1 MFDVTRRGTL
11 ELFALAAGAD
21 PTALSGTREGGEEGS
36 DGDGTAEAGP
46 TLTRL
51 ATTVPGSEIT
61 GLCVSPAGDLFFN
74 VQNPE
79 ADNPEPFDHGGVGA
93 VEGAS
98 LADLPSDAPSV
109 PLPEDGEGGEV
120 RTAAGTYRML
130 ASGGDPTDDGARL
143 GVPYSPDGTELT
155 DGNAPDFNGFVPSS
169 DAADEGYL
177 FTNWESRPGMVS
189 RLHLRRAAGG
199 SWEVLGGTNVDFR
212 SVEGTWGNCFGS
224 VSPWGTPLSAEEN
237 FSAALTPRWNDP
249 DWDRGDDEDGDE
261 VANLAAYLGY
271 HPNPYR
277 YGYVVEI
284 TGPESAEPTPTKRFA
299 MGRFAHE
306 TAAVMPD
313 ERTAYLTDDGS
324 AKSFYK
330 FVADEP
336 GDLSSGTLYAAKH
349 TQDEGEEVATVGFDV
364 EWIELA
370 HGDEAEIEGWIAE
383 YDGIGYDEYE
393 DDETSYVTGAEV
405 EAWANGEADDD
416 RVAFLET
423 MRAAEAVGAT
433 TEFRKMEGINAAPGA
448 EPGDSLYVS
457 MSKVDATMADGEGDV
472 RLAGNEYGAVYR
484 LPLESN
490 YDVSRLEP
498 VLTGGPE
505 ANVCGGCP
513 YDASPNADSSVCADC
528 ALNPRREEDDGKVGF
543 RGTSLL
549 GNAPTVDPENAIA
562 NPDNLVVLPDGRVV
576 VGEDT
581 SEHEH
586 NMIWLYDPGEGDG
599 SGTRTS

>member
-11 ELFALAAGAD
+11 ELLALAASAD
-21 PTALSGTREGGEEGS
+21 WATLSGSQAGDDGEGDAEG
-36 DGDGTAEAGP
+36 GP

-51 ATTVPGSEIT
+51 ATTVPGAEIT
-61 GLCVSPAGDLFFN
+61 GLCVSPAGELFFN
-74 VQNPE
+74 VQHPD
-79 ADNPEPFDHGGVGA
+79 ADNPEPFDRGGVGV
-93 VEGAS
+93 VEGVS

-109 PLPEDGEGGEV
+109 EVPEDGGGEEV
-120 RTAAGTYRML
+120 RTAAGSYRVL
-130 ASGGDPTDDGARL
+130 ANGGDPTDDDAGF
-143 GVPYSPDGTELT
+143 GVPYSPDGEALS
-155 DGNAPDFNGFVPSS
+155 DANYPDFNGFVPSS
-169 DAADEGYL
+169 AAPDEGYL

-189 RLHLRRAAGG
+189 RLHLRRGASG
-199 SWEVLGGTNVDFR
+199 SWSVQGSTNVDFR
-212 SVEGTWGNCFGS
+212 PVEGTWANCFGS

-237 FSAALTPRWNDP
+237 YSAAMTDRWNDP

-277 YGYVVEI
+277 YGYMVEI
-284 TGPESAEPTPTKRFA
+284 TEPESASPTPAKRFA

-313 ERTAYLTDDGS
+313 GRTAYLTDDGS

-330 FVADEP
+330 FVADEA
-336 GDLSSGTLYAAKH
+336 GDLSAGTLYAAKH
-349 TQDEGEEVATVGFDV
+349 TQDEGDEVATVGFDI

-370 HGDEAEIEGWIAE
+370 HGDDAEIEGWIAE
-383 YDGIGYDEYE
+383 YDGIGYDDYE
-393 DDETSYVTGAEV
+393 DGGTSYVTEAEI
-405 EAWANGEADDD
+405 EAWANGDAADD

-472 RLAGNEYGAVYR
+472 QLAGNEYGAVYR
-484 LPLESN
+484 MPLESN
-490 YDVSRLEP
+490 YDVTRLEP
-498 VLTGGPE
+498 VLTGGPD

-528 ALNPRREEDDGKVGF
+528 ALNPRLEEDDGDEGF
-543 RGTSLL
+543 GPLGTDLL
-549 GNAPTVDPENAIA
+549 GSAPTVDPENAIA
-562 NPDNLVVLPDGRVV
+562 NPDNLVVLADGRVV

-586 NMIWLYDPGEGDG
+586 NMIWLYDPGEESTG
-599 SGTRTS
+599 SDQSSA